1 MMEVLYGPMV
11 LTGSR
16 KLVIVVV
23 AVTSVSLAVL
33 GVGELV
39 VMLDG
44 AIAVL
49 VLPDE
54 MPVGIVLV
62 VTVVVVVV

>member
-11 LTGSR
+11 LTGSG

-23 AVTSVSLAVL
+23 AVTSVSLTVL

-44 AIAVL
+44 TIAVL
-49 VLPDE
+49 VLGDE
-54 MPVGIVLV
+54 VPVGIVLV
-62 VTVVVVVV
+62 ATVVVVVV